1 MNKQQVNIPGM
12 PSHLSSL
19 SDEELGKLVAELKE
33 YEGLEIKTIV
43 ATAEIVFCDQHFCND
58 NLRQTQKV
66 AATVPKSGKAKRK
79 AKDSDEE
86 FSEDQGFDDN
96 GKPIFK
102 DETFKVKPDVII
114 AKNEKSKK
122 TLKELEKVLTL
133 GIINEFIIGIWR
145 RP

>member
-1 MNKQQVNIPGM
+1 M
-12 PSHLSSL
+12 
-19 SDEELGKLVAELKE
+19 
-33 YEGLEIKTIV
+33 

-58 NLRQTQKV
+58 NLRQKV
-66 AATVPKSGKAKRK
+66 PNVPPKATKKKQK

-86 FSEDQGFDDN
+86 IAEDEGFDEN

-122 TLKELEKVLTL
+122 TL
-133 GIINEFIIGIWR
+133 
-145 RP
+145 

>member
-1 MNKQQVNIPGM
+1 M
-12 PSHLSSL
+12 
-19 SDEELGKLVAELKE
+19 
-33 YEGLEIKTIV
+33 

-58 NLRQTQKV
+58 NLRQKV
-66 AATVPKSGKAKRK
+66 PNAPPKATKKNKK

-86 FSEDQGFDDN
+86 ITEDEGFDEN

-122 TLKELEKVLTL
+122 TLLELEKVRVMVYMTEYRYMGRTL
-133 GIINEFIIGIWR
+133 M
-145 RP
+145 